1 LSPKDIANAVLA
13 PLNFYRLNSFSESD
27 SMSSMQN
34 NSQQALEERI
44 QALTEH
50 LYAIRRNME
59 KIIADNHRMREVV
72 RIAENELRKRRDQ
85 VQKLENELE
94 NMQNGRLEA
103 KARVEHAMEKLDEL
117 MIGQGDP
124 S

>member
-1 LSPKDIANAVLA
+1 
-13 PLNFYRLNSFSESD
+13 
-27 SMSSMQN
+27 MQN
-34 NSQQALEERI
+34 NPQQALEERI

-50 LYAIRRNME
+50 LATIRRNME
-59 KIIADNHRMREVV
+59 QIIADNHRMREVV

-85 VQKLENELE
+85 VRQLECELE
-94 NMQNGRLEA
+94 NLQTGRLEA

-117 MIGQGDP
+117 MIGQGEA